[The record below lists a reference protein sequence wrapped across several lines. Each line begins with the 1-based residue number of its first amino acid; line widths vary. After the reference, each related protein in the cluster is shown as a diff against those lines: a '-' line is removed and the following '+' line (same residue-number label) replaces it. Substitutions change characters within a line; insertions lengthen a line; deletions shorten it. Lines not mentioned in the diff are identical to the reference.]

1 MVKKEHKWLCSKC
14 LKEMFLMLLPWAS
27 DDSGRW
33 KLNAN
38 NVPLKQYHVL
48 VKAPFRI
55 MIIFGIWQRL
65 ANIKHR
71 YGLFLVWKVQDLPC
85 DTPTCDGWSLRSCPL
100 CLWTS
105 NPRGAPRPQSL
116 QTQFSEQTFL
126 YALASLYF
134 FRHGPRSWRVSY
146 KLSDRPARAEPHSAR
161 NSPDRRMWEGTY
173 QLLRST
179 DAPEQMRL

>member
-1 MVKKEHKWLCSKC
+1 
-14 LKEMFLMLLPWAS
+14 
-27 DDSGRW
+27 
-33 KLNAN
+33 
-38 NVPLKQYHVL
+38 
-48 VKAPFRI
+48 

-161 NSPDRRMWEGTY
+161 NSPDRRMWEGRY

-179 DAPEQMRL
+179 DAPEQMRLLILISLYWTRGPSHCTGCCFLVSWLRWLWLLQMPTQYLLMLLLLLILMLMLM